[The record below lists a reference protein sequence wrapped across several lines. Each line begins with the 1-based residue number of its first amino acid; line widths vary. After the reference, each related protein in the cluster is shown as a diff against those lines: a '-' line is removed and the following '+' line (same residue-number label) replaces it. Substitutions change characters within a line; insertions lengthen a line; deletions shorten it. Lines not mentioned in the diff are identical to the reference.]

1 MTRNNTKTLVLVALL
16 VVAVCAYAW
25 DRKVGADTTV
35 PLIEVPASVGNYT
48 TVQILQY
55 VSAQMTTAGVIA
67 TPTQSIATATQPLGG
82 STVSCAAGLSRY
94 TGDASRTACILAY
107 FKNNP
112 FPKCNSDASPSGQQ
126 CKASVVAYTQ
136 AEDAWVSQQLIA
148 AGK

>member
-1 MTRNNTKTLVLVALL
+1 MNKTIKSIVLVLVFILCLAIG
-16 VVAVCAYAW
+16 YT
-25 DRKVGADTTV
+25 VGHADTTV
-35 PLIEVPASVGNYT
+35 PLIEVPASVGTYT

-55 VSAQMTTAGVIA
+55 VSTQMTTAGVQA

-126 CKASVVAYTQ
+126 CKASVTAYTQ